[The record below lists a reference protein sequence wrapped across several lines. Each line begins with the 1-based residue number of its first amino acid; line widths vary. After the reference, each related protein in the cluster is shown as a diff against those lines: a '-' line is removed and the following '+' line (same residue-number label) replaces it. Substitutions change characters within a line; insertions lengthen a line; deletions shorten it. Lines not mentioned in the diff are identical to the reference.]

1 MGFKTNI
8 LPCIEVLRT
17 DGRTCHGF
25 SPKSGEAEGLN
36 VQADAQEKKRKSGR
50 GRTIDLLIE

>member
-17 DGRTCHGF
+17 DGRICQGF
-25 SPKSGEAEGLN
+25 SPKPGEPALTNSEATL
-36 VQADAQEKKRKSGR
+36 KKRKSSR
-50 GRTIDLLIE
+50 GRSIDLLIE